1 MHSKLIW
8 ALAATGWLAASAAV
22 AQEVHTETDT
32 SDQSSGDLSAGHSDG
47 SAGST
52 RGGNV
57 ADSSGGGEGGESG
70 GGGDVD

>member
-8 ALAATGWLAASAAV
+8 ALAATGWLTASAAV
-22 AQEVHTETDT
+22 AQEVRTETDA
-32 SDQSSGDLSAGHSDG
+32 SDQSSGDSSAGDSDG

-57 ADSSGGGEGGESG
+57 EHRRNDHARANQGGRSS
-70 GGGDVD
+70 